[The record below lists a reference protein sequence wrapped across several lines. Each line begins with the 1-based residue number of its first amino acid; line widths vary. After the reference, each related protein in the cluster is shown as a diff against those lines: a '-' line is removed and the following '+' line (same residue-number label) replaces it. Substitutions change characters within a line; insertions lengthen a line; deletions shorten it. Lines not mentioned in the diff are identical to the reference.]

1 MDGKPI
7 LIAGPHLIVQH
18 EPLAAAN
25 AILPFLERIAD
36 SHSNRGSLT

>member
-7 LIAGPHLIVQH
+7 QLAGPHLIVQR

-25 AILPFLERIAD
+25 AILPFLERTAD
-36 SHSNRGSLT
+36 SHSNRDSLT